1 MAKIKLGNA
10 PKNFK
15 RKITIELLDGTKGD
29 VEFSFV
35 YRTRSEYAELMD
47 KTLAE
52 ESGVEVPKNETAAQ
66 AFERI
71 GAGTVDFILAI
82 ADGWDLD
89 DEFNAENIKTLID
102 TFPAITPA
110 ASEVYRHA
118 VLEGRTKN

>member
-29 VEFSFV
+29 VEFSFI
-35 YRTRSEYAELMD
+35 YRTRSEYAALMD
-47 KTLAE
+47 KTLAA

-71 GAGTVDFILAI
+71 GAGTVEFILAI
-82 ADGWDLD
+82 ADAWDLD
-89 DEFNAENIKTLID
+89 DDFNAENITQLID
-102 TFPAITPA
+102 TYPAITVA
-110 ASEVYRHA
+110 ASEAYRLA
-118 VLEGRTKN
+118 ILEGRTKN

>member
-15 RKITIELLDGTKGD
+15 RKITIDLLDGSKGD
-29 VEFSFV
+29 VEFNFI

-47 KTLAE
+47 KTLAA
-52 ESGVEVPKNETAAQ
+52 ESGVEAPKNETAAQ

-71 GAGTVDFILAI
+71 GAGTVEFIQSI

-89 DEFNAENIKTLID
+89 DEFNAENITQLID
-102 TFPAITPA
+102 AYPAITVA
-110 ASEVYRHA
+110 ASEAYRLA
-118 VLEGRTKN
+118 ILEGRAKN

>member
-15 RKITIELLDGTKGD
+15 RKVTIDLLDGSKGD
-29 VEFSFV
+29 VEFNFI
-35 YRTRSEYAELMD
+35 YRTRSEYAALMD
-47 KTLAE
+47 ETLAA
-52 ESGVEVPKNETAAQ
+52 ESGTETPKNETAAQ

-89 DEFNAENIKTLID
+89 DEFNEENIKELID

-110 ASEVYRHA
+110 LSESYRLA
-118 VLEGRTKN
+118 ILEGRAKN

>member
-1 MAKIKLGNA
+1 MAKIVLGKA

-15 RKITIELLDGTKGD
+15 RKITIDLLDGGKGD
-29 VEFSFV
+29 IEFLFK

-47 KTLAE
+47 KTLAA
-52 ESGVEVPKNETAAQ
+52 ESGADVPKDETAAQ
-66 AFERI
+66 AFARI
-71 GAGTVDFILAI
+71 GDGTVDFILAI
-82 ADGWDLD
+82 AEGWDLD